1 MTKEEA
7 GKRIEKL
14 KELINKHR
22 YAYHVLD
29 NPDIADEAFDGLK
42 HELWKLEQAYPDLI
56 TPDSP
61 TQRVG
66 GEALEKFSKVQHS
79 KKMLS
84 IEDVFTVEELAD
96 WEKYL
101 VRLLKHPIKEYFAEL
116 KVDGLAVALMYEK
129 GVLAIAATRG
139 NGEVGEDVT
148 QNIKT
153 IESIPLK
160 LETYRAMPTKDIEQ
174 RIARVLS
181 EGMIEVRGE
190 VYIDKKDFEKI
201 NKQRE
206 KAGEAVFANP
216 RNLAAGS
223 IRQLDPKLAASRPLK
238 FIAYDIVTDHGQNFH
253 SEEHAILKSLGFKT
267 DKTARMCSSIEDV
280 AVYWQEIGKKRENLP
295 FHIDGVVALLNDN
308 KIFESLGVAGKS
320 PRGIRALKFSGKQ
333 ATTKILDIKV
343 QVGRT
348 GAVTPVAMLEP
359 VQVAGVKVSRATLH
373 NQDEIKRLGV
383 KIGDTVIIERAGDV
397 IPAVVQV
404 IRDLRAGN
412 EKDFTMPTHCP
423 ICGTRLLRPAKE
435 VVWRCPNTDCRA
447 RKREFLYHFVSR
459 KAFDIEGLGPKIL
472 DKLMDEHLI
481 AEPSDI
487 FELKEG
493 DIVSL
498 ERFAEK
504 SAQNLVYSIQQRK
517 TIPLH
522 RFIYSLGIRHVGEE
536 TALDLAEYFRSIERL
551 AKASKEDL
559 EEIRD
564 VGGVMAESILEWFS
578 SKENKAM
585 VEDLLKAGVRIEP
598 PVETQKSQKLQG
610 LTFVLTGSL
619 ATITREEAK
628 EKIKALGGNTAESV
642 SKNTV
647 YVVVGKDPGS
657 KFEKA
662 KKLGIKTLSEEEFN
676 RLLSSS

>member
-7 GKRIEKL
+7 RKRIEKL
-14 KELINKHR
+14 KGLINKHR
-22 YAYHVLD
+22 YTYHVLD
-29 NPDIADEAFDGLK
+29 APDISDEAFDGLK
-42 HELWKLEQAYPDLI
+42 HELWQLEQKYPDLM

-84 IEDVFTVEELAD
+84 IEDVFAKEELAD
-96 WEKYL
+96 WEEYL
-101 VRLLKHPIKEYFAEL
+101 VRLLGRSPAEYFAEL
-116 KVDGLAVALMYEK
+116 KVDGLAVALRYENGTLK
-129 GVLAIAATRG
+129 VAATRG
-139 NGEVGEDVT
+139 NGEVGEDIT

-160 LETYRAMPTKDIEQ
+160 LEAYGKLPAKNIEHE
-174 RIARVLS
+174 ISRVLQQ
-181 EGMIEVRGE
+181 GMLEVRGE

-216 RNLAAGS
+216 RNLGAGS

-238 FIAYDIVTDHGQNFH
+238 FIAYDVVTDHGQTLH

-267 DKTARMCSSIEDV
+267 DATARICSSIEEI
-280 AVYWQEIGKKRENLP
+280 AAYWQEIGKKRENLP
-295 FHIDGVVALLNDN
+295 FHIDGVVALVNDN
-308 KIFESLGVAGKS
+308 KTFESLGVAGKS

-333 ATTKILDIKV
+333 ATTKISDIRV
-343 QVGRT
+343 QIGRT
-348 GAVTPVAMLEP
+348 GAVTPVAALEP

-373 NQDEIKRLGV
+373 NEDEIKRLGV

-404 IRDLRAGN
+404 IKDLRTGE
-412 EKDFTMPTHCP
+412 EKDFSMPKHCP
-423 ICGTRLLRPAKE
+423 ICGTKLLRPVGE
-435 VVWRCPNTDCRA
+435 VVWRCPNAECRA

-481 AEPSDI
+481 TGPSDI

-493 DIVSL
+493 DLVPL

-504 SAQNLVYSIQQRK
+504 SAQNLVASIQGSK
-517 TIPLH
+517 KVPLH

-536 TALDLAEYFRSIERL
+536 TALDLAKHFRSIERL
-551 AKASKEDL
+551 AKASKE
-559 EEIRD
+559 EIEQIRD
-564 VGGVMAESILEWFS
+564 VGGIMAESVQEWFS
-578 SKENKAM
+578 SKENRTM
-585 VEDLLKAGVRIEP
+585 MEDLLGVGVTIKTP
-598 PVETQKSQKLQG
+598 AAMQKSQKLSG
-610 LTFVLTGSL
+610 MTFVLTGSL
-619 ATITREEAK
+619 EKMTREEAK
-628 EKIKALGGNTAESV
+628 EKIEELGGGVSESV
-642 SKNTV
+642 SKNTA
-647 YVVVGKDPGS
+647 YVVAGKEPGS

-662 KKLGIKTLSEEEFN
+662 QKLGIKILSEKD
-676 RLLSSS
+676 LLSLLNP